1 MKYYY
6 LSGVSHISHFN
17 QIRKKYPDVIPAT
30 LSKEV
35 IQYFEGKE
43 YVENLVAGYDG
54 PSYRIPISLL
64 RRSAINFSK
73 SNSIEEFI
81 FNERLI
87 DLNGIYFA
95 IRLKKLGIKNVI
107 YYDDCIV
114 TKFYKLAQLRNLSL
128 WAWLSWFKNF
138 AKYLCLPIKW
148 YETHDGIYLGVSKK
162 YLVKVGITIE
172 EFTLESAW
180 NPMLRGS
187 TCRVLQKKSL
197 GEKVVIALGY
207 SVTDEQFFYDA
218 REKEDIYRKILA
230 VLPNCY
236 IKYHPNSTVKNE
248 FLEYEEIPRNKVIE
262 EYADEISVVVSDYS
276 LSLIEL
282 SHVGVNAIS
291 ILDIVKIID
300 KDKHQFWKDYLLASA
315 PNINFPKTLY
325 ELILLCKERSNE

>member
-17 QIRKKYPDVIPAT
+17 QIQKKFPDVIPAT

-35 IQYFEGKE
+35 VQYFEGKE
-43 YVENLVAGYDG
+43 YVENLVTGYDG

-64 RRSAINFSK
+64 RRSAANFSK
-73 SNSIEEFI
+73 SNAIEEFI

-95 IRLKKLGIKNVI
+95 IRLKKLGIKNVV

-114 TKFYKLAQLRNLSL
+114 TKFYKLAQFRNLSL
-128 WAWLSWFKNF
+128 WAWLSWIKNF
-138 AKYLCLPIKW
+138 AKYMFLPIRW
-148 YETHDGIYLGVSKK
+148 YETHDGIYLGVSKN
-162 YLVKVGITIE
+162 YFNKVGVIIE
-172 EFTLESAW
+172 EFTPESAW

-187 TCRVLQKKSL
+187 VSGILRKKSL

-207 SVTDEQFFYDA
+207 SVADEQFFYDA
-218 REKEDIYRKILA
+218 REKEGIYREILA
-230 VLPNCY
+230 TLPNCY

-248 FLEYEEIPRNKVIE
+248 FFEYMEMPRNKVIE
-262 EYADEISVVVSDYS
+262 EYANEISVVVSDYS

-282 SHVGVNAIS
+282 SQVGVNAIS
-291 ILDIVKIID
+291 ILDMVKIKD
-300 KDKHQFWKDYLLASA
+300 QDKHQFWKNYLLASA
-315 PNINFPKTLY
+315 PNINFPKTIN
-325 ELILLCKERSNE
+325 ELIALCKEMSNE